1 MTNAIFVSKS
11 IKIVL
16 AVQCSAR
23 TSKSPLLSGRSLLL
37 LGFSLKPPVRVSCAR
52 SLPPSSEDHEQVPQQ
67 LSLFS
72 RECAEK
78 ILIHLVHLT
87 IKRRLKV
94 ASASSECYPI
104 HAAVGC
110 MRLVLDQSRML
121 QAIKQPGHGRAIEQQ
136 ALTQFGTTLM
146 ILFPEDI
153 EHRILHR
160 GDTIR
165 GQTLLGRLSDPLI
178 RFAEIK
184 A

>member
-23 TSKSPLLSGRSLLL
+23 TSKSPLLSGRFLLV
-37 LGFSLKPPVRVSCAR
+37 LGFSLKPRVRISCAR
-52 SLPPSSEDHEQVPQQ
+52 SLLPSSEDRQQVPQQ
-67 LSLFS
+67 LSLFR

-94 ASASSECYPI
+94 ASASSECHPI
-104 HAAVGC
+104 HAAVGR
-110 MRLVLDQSRML
+110 MRLALDQSRLL
-121 QAIKQPGHGRAIEQQ
+121 QAIKQPGHGRAVELQ

-146 ILFPEDI
+146 ILFPEDL
-153 EHRILHR
+153 EQRVLHG

-165 GQTLLGRLSDPLI
+165 GQTLLGRLRDPLI
-178 RFAEIK
+178 RLAQIK